1 MKHCKT
7 SENQTMCRILRITCA
22 TALAVAFAV
31 ALPQPARAD
40 NVTPPPVPDNIQVE
54 PGNKAFLVG
63 HAVGTQNY
71 ICLPCP
77 NPSTTTC
84 PDASGFAY
92 ILFTPEATLF
102 KFEDNTKQLIT
113 HYFSPNLNPIPPEKK
128 DTIRAT
134 WQDSKD
140 TSTVWGKVV
149 PGDSSSD
156 AAYVAPGAIPW
167 LRITVAGAKGGPT
180 GGDTLASTTFL
191 QRVNTS
197 GGLPPSTGCA
207 SSTDVGKQAFVPY
220 TADYYF
226 YRKAKGKAHD
236 SD

>member
-1 MKHCKT
+1 MKSFT
-7 SENQTMCRILRITCA
+7 IGSNLTRGRSLSITGA
-22 TALAVAFAV
+22 IALAAV
-31 ALPQPARAD
+31 SMLALPSARAEP
-40 NVTPPPVPDNIQVE
+40 VKPPSVPTSIQVL
-54 PGNKAFLVG
+54 PPNKAFLVG
-63 HAVGTQNY
+63 HAVGTQDY
-71 ICLPCP
+71 SCLPAGVDAAG
-77 NPSTTTC
+77 NPQ
-84 PDASGFAY
+84 FAWT
-92 ILFTPEATLF
+92 LFTPRATLYTHDL
-102 KFEDNTKQLIT
+102 KEITT
-113 HYFSPNLNPIPPEKK
+113 HYFSPNPHEPSPSPFT
-128 DTIRAT
+128 DGPVRAT
-134 WQDSKD
+134 WQHSRD

-180 GGDTLASTTFL
+180 RGDTLASTTFL

-236 SD
+236 ND